1 MAITATAFTIGGT
14 IAVTWGMIIS
24 ATMAAA
30 AAAVGITSG
39 VIQGNQ
45 QKAMSNYQ
53 AQVNMQNAR
62 ASREAAQAKIANQ
75 RRAAKFTYGSQLAR
89 LGGMGALA
97 EGSPLDIMGQSAGQ
111 EKYDE
116 LVTEYE
122 GEVQA
127 VNFQQKAALNK
138 YQADIADF
146 NIGLNTVTEV
156 SKGLAS
162 MGGSLLG
169 GASSIG
175 SSGHMTG
182 FTPSITNTTSAA
194 TSAVGSANSAGYAG
208 ALPKIG
214 R

>member
-1 MAITATAFTIGGT
+1 MAITTATISTAAMVVSIVS
-14 IAVTWGMIIS
+14 AVIS
-24 ATMAAA
+24 A
-30 AAAVGITSG
+30 AVSVTAG

-45 QKAMSNYQ
+45 QKAIANYQ
-53 AQVNMQNAR
+53 RQVNMQNAR
-62 ASREAAQAKIANQ
+62 ASREAAQAKIENQ

-116 LVTEYE
+116 LVTKYE
-122 GEVQA
+122 GEVQ
-127 VNFQQKAALNK
+127 VINFQQKAALNK

-146 NIGLNTVTEV
+146 NIGLNTTTEV

-162 MGGSLLG
+162 VGSSLLG
-169 GASSIG
+169 GATSIG
-175 SSGHMTG
+175 SSGTMTG
-182 FTPSITNTTSAA
+182 FTPSITNTASTA
-194 TSAVGSANSAGYAG
+194 TSAVGSTSGAGYVG
-208 ALPKIG
+208 TLPKLG